1 MNNHEEENQKHL
13 KRSCK
18 TIRNCSTRFYPS
30 PDARAFEYRVLG
42 CSCPNLGHVLPK
54 QKSVR
59 ALAIPPTQEFCSLPS
74 SFAPLLLLLQ
84 SPFPALV
91 NLRRTSNRTIGLHLQ
106 QSPTWRPIINSTISY
121 LNVLSFSLI
130 VLCPILH
137 IQHIRFCQHIGRIF
151 ATLIFTNFNYPS
163 SNKDHMKWY
172 LKLLYA

>member
-1 MNNHEEENQKHL
+1 MQNHSELLNTVLSISRCPSIRISFAWMLMSQFGTC
-13 KRSCK
+13 SPK
-18 TIRNCSTRFYPS
+18 TQERPGTRHP
-30 PDARAFEYRVLG
+30 R
-42 CSCPNLGHVLPK
+42 
-54 QKSVR
+54 
-59 ALAIPPTQEFCSLPS
+59 TQEFCSLPS

-91 NLRRTSNRTIGLHLQ
+91 NLHRTSNRTIGLHLQ